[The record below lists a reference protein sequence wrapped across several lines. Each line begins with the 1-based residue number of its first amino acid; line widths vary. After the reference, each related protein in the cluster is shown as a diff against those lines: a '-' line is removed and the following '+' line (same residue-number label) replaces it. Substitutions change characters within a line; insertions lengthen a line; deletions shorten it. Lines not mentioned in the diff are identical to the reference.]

1 MESMLICGDSFS
13 ANWTVECAGQG
24 WPNLLAQ
31 HYQVTNLSQAGCSQ
45 YKIYLQILSVVDQLP
60 KFDKIVVSHTS
71 PYRLYTKN
79 HPVHSNSP
87 LHANSDILYQD
98 VKYHSEFDKKLEPL
112 VSYFENYFDLDYA
125 EFVHSLICE
134 KITQLLEP
142 YKDKT
147 LHMSHIKIGR
157 AHV

>member
-1 MESMLICGDSFS
+1 
-13 ANWTVECAGQG
+13 
-24 WPNLLAQ
+24 
-31 HYQVTNLSQAGCSQ
+31 
-45 YKIYLQILSVVDQLP
+45 
-60 KFDKIVVSHTS
+60 
-71 PYRLYTKN
+71 
-79 HPVHSNSP
+79 

-147 LHMSHIKIGR
+147 LHMSHISWQRLYQFDGMIQFNNLFEQHTGTTNHYSNQGNQLVYEQILKNL
-157 AHV
+157 